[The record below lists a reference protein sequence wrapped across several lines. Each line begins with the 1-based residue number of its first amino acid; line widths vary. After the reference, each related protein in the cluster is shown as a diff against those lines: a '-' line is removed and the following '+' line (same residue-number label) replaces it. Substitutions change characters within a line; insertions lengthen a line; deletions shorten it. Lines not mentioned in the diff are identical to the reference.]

1 MLDSYQEC
9 RNSDSYQD
17 CNLRTR
23 LNNNSQYQPE
33 RLTIMTSKT
42 LLAGLLTT
50 LVFLILIEFSNSNP
64 TGIRQKDSSDESKNG
79 VVESRLLDDE
89 YLVREKRRASTTRKA
104 TTRGVSSTRK
114 ATTGGVSTTRKATTR
129 GGSTTRRPSRR
140 PSRRPPG
147 SKTKKYKRN
156 GTNKNNGSPVLVL
169 VLLSMSFFSLAK
181 RV

>member
-1 MLDSYQEC
+1 MDSYQEC

-23 LNNNSQYQPE
+23 LNNNSQYQSE
-33 RLTIMTSKT
+33 RQTIMTSKT

-79 VVESRLLDDE
+79 VVESRLLE
-89 YLVREKRRASTTRKA
+89 AEHLVREKRRASTTTRRTSP
-104 TTRGVSSTRK
+104 TTRRTSP
-114 ATTGGVSTTRKATTR
+114 TTKRTTTRRGSR
-129 GGSTTRRPSRR
+129 GGSRST
-140 PSRRPPG
+140 
-147 SKTKKYKRN
+147 TKKYKRN
-156 GTNKNNGSPVLVL
+156 GTINKTGSPVLVL

>member
-1 MLDSYQEC
+1 MDSYQEC

-23 LNNNSQYQPE
+23 LNNNSQYQSE
-33 RLTIMTSKT
+33 RQTIMTSKT

-79 VVESRLLDDE
+79 VVESRLLE
-89 YLVREKRRASTTRKA
+89 AEHLVREKRRASTTTRRTSP
-104 TTRGVSSTRK
+104 TTRRTSPTTKRTSPTTKRSTGR
-114 ATTGGVSTTRKATTR
+114 GSR
-129 GGSTTRRPSRR
+129 GGSRST
-140 PSRRPPG
+140 
-147 SKTKKYKRN
+147 TKKYKRN
-156 GTNKNNGSPVLVL
+156 GTINKTGSPVLVL

>member
-17 CNLRTR
+17 CNLRIQ

-79 VVESRLLDDE
+79 VVESRLLEAED
-89 YLVREKRRASTTRKA
+89 LVREKRRA
-104 TTRGVSSTRK
+104 
-114 ATTGGVSTTRKATTR
+114 STTRKATTR